1 MYNPDEQKFDA
12 CLPHVAQPVRI
23 RSLHDAQVFARRW
36 VIRDKDP
43 ALKALVRR
51 LDRVRSGETS
61 AIALGELRS
70 ALAAR
75 GLLQRIGSA

>member
-1 MYNPDEQKFDA
+1 MFSSDEQQFDA
-12 CLPHVAQPVRI
+12 RLPRLTQPVRI
-23 RSLHDAQVFARRW
+23 RSLHDAQIFARRW

-43 ALKALVRR
+43 ALKVLVRR

-61 AIALGELRS
+61 ATALGELRS

-75 GLLQRIGSA
+75 GLLQPIGSA

>member
-1 MYNPDEQKFDA
+1 MYGSDQQQFDA
-12 CLPHVAQPVRI
+12 CLPRLTAPVRI
-23 RSLHDAQVFARRW
+23 SSLHDAQIFARRW

-51 LDRVRSGETS
+51 LDKVRSGETAAS
-61 AIALGELRS
+61 ALVELKS

-75 GLLQRIGSA
+75 GLLQQIGSA